1 MLMFFSRRASQLVP
15 ELGSDR
21 LLLRQLTMRDETE
34 WINLRYANA
43 QWLSP
48 WDPTSPMGPPE
59 SMTYRQMIAGKDEA
73 ARDGT
78 GYSWAIA
85 LPQLHQSRPPL
96 IGQVSLSAVQYGAA
110 RTASIGYWIDRNH
123 AGFGL
128 MPEACALVV
137 DHCFDDLQLHRLEIN
152 VRPENAPSLRVVE
165 KLGFRDEGVRRAY
178 LHIDGAW
185 RDHRTFALNREEL
198 SSTMLERIYERKA

>member
-1 MLMFFSRRASQLVP
+1 MFFSRRASQLVP

-78 GYSWAIA
+78 GYSWAIV

-152 VRPENAPSLRVVE
+152 IRPENAPSLRVVE

>member
-1 MLMFFSRRASQLVP
+1 MLMFFSRRATRLVP
-15 ELGSDR
+15 ELSSDR

-43 QWLSP
+43 QWLKP
-48 WDPTSPMGPPE
+48 WDPTSPLGAPE
-59 SMTYRQMIAGKDEA
+59 SITFRQMIVGKDEA
-73 ARDGT
+73 AREGT

-85 LPQLHQSRPPL
+85 LPQLHHARPPL
-96 IGQVSLSAVQYGAA
+96 IGQVSVSGVQYGAA
-110 RTASIGYWIDRNH
+110 RTASIGYWIDGSH

-152 VRPENAPSLRVVE
+152 IRPENAPSLRVVE
-165 KLGFRDEGVRRAY
+165 KLGFRDEGVRKAF

-198 SSTMLERIYERKA
+198 SGTMLERIYER